1 MSNETISMDRIK
13 AIAQLVQESGK
24 MVILTGMGMSTES
37 GISDFRSPGG
47 LWSHFNPHD
56 RRADIVINEKI
67 GDALPPVVAQ
77 VRAKLS

>member
-1 MSNETISMDRIK
+1 LTLFAE
-13 AIAQLVQESGK
+13 LVVRSEK
-24 MVILTGMGMSTES
+24 MVILTGAGMSTES

-47 LWSHFNPHD
+47 LCEHFNPHG

-67 GDALPPVVAQ
+67 GDVLPPVVTQ